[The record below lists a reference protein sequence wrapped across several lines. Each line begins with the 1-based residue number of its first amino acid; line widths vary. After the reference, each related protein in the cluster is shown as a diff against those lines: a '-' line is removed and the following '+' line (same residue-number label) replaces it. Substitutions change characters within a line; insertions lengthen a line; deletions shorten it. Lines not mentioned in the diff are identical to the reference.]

1 MSTPFDFEHAPG
13 HLVRRAHQLAV
24 ALFMEET
31 AAFEVTPVQFAIL
44 NALIDIPGEDQVTL
58 AARVAFDA
66 ATSGSVIG
74 RLEARGWIRR
84 EVDPKDKRRKLLWV
98 TAEGERAVARMKS
111 GVARV
116 QQRLMAPLSEP
127 EQAQLVDL
135 LARLVAGH
143 DAAAPPRSARRAAP
157 NKTGPAGAGGAHP
170 TRKGG
175 GGAAQGVTHP
185 AQPPW
190 PFMRRNE
197 IWLTLR

>member
-1 MSTPFDFEHAPG
+1 MTAPFDFEHAPG

-74 RLEARGWIRR
+74 RLEAKGWIRR
-84 EVDPKDKRRKLLWV
+84 EVDPQDKRRKLLWV
-98 TAEGERAVARMKS
+98 TPEGELAVAQMKP

-116 QQRLMAPLSEP
+116 QQRLLAPLAAP
-127 EQAQLVDL
+127 EQAQFVDL
-135 LARLVAGH
+135 LARLVAAH
-143 DAAAPPRSARRAAP
+143 EASASKPPEA
-157 NKTGPAGAGGAHP
+157 
-170 TRKGG
+170 
-175 GGAAQGVTHP
+175 
-185 AQPPW
+185 
-190 PFMRRNE
+190 
-197 IWLTLR
+197 